1 MFMSSSRSVIQKVI
15 FAGSILLAILLFF
28 GFFIVYTKKVSM
40 TDGYIAPI
48 IAQVLPSRAPL
59 IEKKIPEEIQT
70 VTLLFGGD
78 MMFDRSI
85 RTAMRKRG
93 NDFPLV
99 PLRDLFSKSDLVV
112 ANLEG
117 PITDNVSKSEG
128 SEIGARENYFFTFDP
143 SVAKTLKDAG
153 VGMVNLGNNHILNFG
168 EDGVVQTKQYLEAA
182 GVGYFGS
189 PLIGDTRYFIRDIR
203 GIKIAFVNYNQFV
216 ANGKEKALS
225 DIAEAKRQSDF
236 VVLYTHWGKEYVPA
250 LQSVKDLAH
259 EFVSAGADLII
270 GSHPHVV
277 QEHEVYHGKTIY
289 YSLGNLVFDQYFS
302 NETKQGLLVK
312 ANIDTK
318 TKEVNIEE
326 IPVNLKSNGQTVL
339 TDVGH

>member
-1 MFMSSSRSVIQKVI
+1 MSLDPV
-15 FAGSILLAILLFF
+15 F
-28 GFFIVYTKKVSM
+28 
-40 TDGYIAPI
+40 
-48 IAQVLPSRAPL
+48 APL
-59 IEKKIPEEIQT
+59 SVKQSEGVKV

-93 NDFPLV
+93 RDFPLAGLKEV
-99 PLRDLFSKSDLVV
+99 FSKSDLVV

-117 PITDNVSKSEG
+117 PITDNSSRSEG
-128 SEIGARENYFFTFDP
+128 SEIGAQENYYFTFDP

-168 EDGVVQTKQYLEAA
+168 EDGVAQTKKYLEAG
-182 GVGYFGS
+182 GVGYFGA
-189 PLIGDTRYFIRDIR
+189 PTDTEHRYWVRDVK
-203 GIKIAFVNYNQFV
+203 GLKIAFLNYNQFI
-216 ANGKEKALS
+216 ANGKEKALA
-225 DIAEAKRQSDF
+225 DIAEAKMKSDF

-259 EFVSAGADLII
+259 SFVDAGVDLII

-277 QEHEVYHGKTIY
+277 QEHEIYRGKTIY
-289 YSLGNLVFDQYFS
+289 YSLGNLVFDQYDS
-302 NETKQGLLVK
+302 ESTRNGLLVRTII
-312 ANIDTK
+312 NVK
-318 TKEVNIEE
+318 TKEASFEE